1 MLILTRRPNESIVI
15 GNNIEIKVLEV
26 LGNQVSL
33 GFVAPREISIYRKEV
48 FEAIQKEN
56 IQAAARGEPAVQKLR
71 ETLGARAL
79 GGNMSGKDL

>member
-15 GNNIEIKVLEV
+15 SNNIEIKVLEV

-56 IQAAARGEPAVQKLR
+56 IQAAARGEPAVRKLK
-71 ETLGARAL
+71 ETLGSRAP
-79 GGNMSGKDL
+79 G